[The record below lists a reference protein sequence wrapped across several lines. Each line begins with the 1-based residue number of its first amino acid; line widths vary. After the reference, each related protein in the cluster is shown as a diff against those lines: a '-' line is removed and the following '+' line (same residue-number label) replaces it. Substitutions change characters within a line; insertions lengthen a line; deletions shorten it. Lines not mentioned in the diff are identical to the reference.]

1 MVCDG
6 PDPPDNTPHEL
17 NSPPRH
23 DLMMQG
29 AQAEDSDEEQN
40 EVFDYQPLPQGPE
53 AVHSDHENSDN
64 DTEVVSEWEY
74 LRLITLA
81 SQCSCSWLAVN

>member
-23 DLMMQG
+23 ELLMQG

-53 AVHSDHENSDN
+53 AAHSDHEHSDN
-64 DTEVVSEWEY
+64 DSEVSATVY
-74 LRLITLA
+74 FLL
-81 SQCSCSWLAVN
+81 V